1 MYGHHHLCSET
12 GKDLFDQHG
21 LEDVLIDFHTL
32 LNENEEHVTGLL
44 LILCDDAMLP
54 RDAVNSLDYNTLIL
68 GVVEHPLIMQKVT
81 LVKWNE
87 PYQKLAS
94 CDSSG
99 IIFVWIKYEGRWSIE
114 LINDRNTPVI
124 CFSWSHD
131 GRMALIC
138 YQDGFVLVGSV
149 TGQRYWSTLLPPDMN
164 IVTSASWT
172 PDDQQVYLG
181 TSQGGLLIL
190 DIEGN
195 TVANI
200 VLKSGFPISDLV
212 WSCEKFNMEEQQQ
225 KMAAENKLSGML
237 KTNGKSF
244 VLAVCF
250 KTGDIFLM
258 RSYDDVVSQ
267 VIHTGL
273 SQSVV
278 DWSNSGELLAVAG
291 KYKEYPCRED
301 HSFIFVNFLHF
312 YNDEGELIY
321 RIRVPYDKCPVTS
334 MTWGHND
341 KRLFL
346 ATGNQIHVAWIS
358 PNIAS
363 LQLLCRLKIHSTITH
378 VNDVDLLPLP
388 CRLRALLGI
397 LFTQTIKC
405 YLPDPMDLRNFVIT
419 PPPVDGHG
427 VRFYCTIIRHSSRE
441 EGANSS
447 YTLFLEHMGGF
458 LPLLKGKKISKIRP
472 DFIIFDPHLNKEL
485 SETWKNIS
493 QSHYLKS
500 RDDRSSS
507 PSSASSGS
515 VLNNESEDEAGSI
528 TTPRS
533 RRRNRRRR
541 EPTPRYFGYVGNH
554 EMDYAN
560 ILPETSQIAE
570 VVSNFWGTKF
580 KLIGRHPKL
589 IPLSL
594 GQIMYKASLLH
605 LQPRQMRLELV
616 DLKDNATTQL
626 SSSSRDNSYIGFSE
640 DDYDDYD
647 DDEEDTV
654 KMTDDILTASIREKV
669 APVAPL
675 PSRLSFCAHG
685 SPSHPVSHHGGE
697 SNTVSAI
704 VESSELAENYPPS
717 PTAPSSKL
725 LCDGAVPQSVKR
737 TVIVPSSVGQIFRGN
752 EVTLVDCQA
761 VNHSIQ
767 NNRKMST
774 SPIKATR
781 GSLRISVSCD
791 NYLSEGVRWAAK
803 AEDVMT
809 PNEPELPKGLGISSP
824 IETRPH
830 LPLSCSAN
838 QLDSIVDILGAPT
851 EILLQRDISKRLFL
865 LGDKSKKRI
874 RGRPPTRSRSCDE
887 QDSHHHHHKS
897 RHYCLSGHQ
906 NRPCRSCRIRDAE
919 LNREIFDIPTPPQV
933 PEEEEE
939 DELRDHELCC
949 YESEPPHKGSSKKWR
964 ETCKID
970 AVLHLLEKARN
981 VLTRNKNESSKK
993 EAIDSCPK
1001 SPVHTRK
1008 NLSVPHA
1015 HLPQLS
1021 ISSPS
1026 TPLPSRRNNNKQN
1039 PSFSPIRKRMSYSLE
1054 NLWSR
1059 SSSTNSS
1066 GSILNSPLMKRKNR
1080 SNNGGR
1086 NHSGNST
1093 ITDSSEDEFGEEK
1106 NANPVENYSG
1116 GYRNLETFQKNKLKQ
1131 KIKRFHYLNFN
1142 NSSSTNT
1149 NNDLN
1154 NAQESFKRDRTPSN
1168 TPDCSPFLS
1177 RKFPGR
1183 GDVSEAEEIN
1193 RQHKR
1198 LKKLVLHNKSPMWN
1212 DFSQVYQLDFGG
1224 RVTQESAKNFQIEY
1238 KGKQVMQFGRIDGN
1252 AYTLDFQ
1259 YPFSAL
1265 QAFAVALANVTQR
1278 LK

>member
-1 MYGHHHLCSET
+1 MHLHWERSSNTAGDCHIRSLSWMGRVPDEIPQDEGWKLNRNHYYQEGWLSTANLRGVTNYNLRGHRAE
-12 GKDLFDQHG
+12 
-21 LEDVLIDFHTL
+21 
-32 LNENEEHVTGLL
+32 
-44 LILCDDAMLP
+44 
-54 RDAVNSLDYNTLIL
+54 
-68 GVVEHPLIMQKVT
+68 VT

-195 TVANI
+195 T
-200 VLKSGFPISDLV
+200 
-212 WSCEKFNMEEQQQ
+212 FNMEEQQQ

-258 RSYDDVVSQ
+258 RSYDDVVFSGKWGKD
-267 VIHTGL
+267 GL
-273 SQSVV
+273 GNY
-278 DWSNSGELLAVAG
+278 WLLLGNTKNILAEKIIA
-291 KYKEYPCRED
+291 
-301 HSFIFVNFLHF
+301 FIFVNFLHF

-669 APVAPL
+669 APYLTMVENQIP
-675 PSRLSFCAHG
+675 F
-685 SPSHPVSHHGGE
+685 
-697 SNTVSAI
+697 SAI

-838 QLDSIVDILGAPT
+838 QLDSIVDI
-851 EILLQRDISKRLFL
+851 

-1039 PSFSPIRKRMSYSLE
+1039 PSFSPIR
-1054 NLWSR
+1054 
-1059 SSSTNSS
+1059 
-1066 GSILNSPLMKRKNR
+1066 SILNSPLMKRKNR

-1106 NANPVENYSG
+1106 NANP
-1116 GYRNLETFQKNKLKQ
+1116 LKQ

-1265 QAFAVALANVTQR
+1265 HLFSSLIQNEDFSHHILGAIAGEVT
-1278 LK
+1278 LWDST